1 MKLPPEDILIRWINF
16 HLRAAG
22 QTRQVT
28 NLGKDL
34 QDSQA
39 MFYVHNQLDKQKCPH
54 SHINE
59 AD

>member
-1 MKLPPEDILIRWINF
+1 MKLPPEEILIRWINF

-39 MFYVHNQLDKQKCPH
+39 MFYVLNQLDKQKCPL